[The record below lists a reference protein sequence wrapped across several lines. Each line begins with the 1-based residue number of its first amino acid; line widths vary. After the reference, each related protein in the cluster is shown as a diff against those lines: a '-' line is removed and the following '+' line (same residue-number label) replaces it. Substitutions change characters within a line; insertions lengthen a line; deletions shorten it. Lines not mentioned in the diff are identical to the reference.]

1 MGESTT
7 ASRDHRANAIGLA
20 LRAIQVASV
29 IVGILAATAGVAYLI
44 VAVAGPE
51 VWWPAGGSHATGAF
65 VEFPLPLRLVNSG
78 AFLAW
83 NATTATMAFFVGGLA
98 RRVRHGVLF
107 VPAVTRAARS
117 LAITLALG
125 ATLAQ
130 TLENIGRGSAIV
142 YAYTDPTGDPM
153 AAPIGWGL
161 GWYDLTPNLPLL
173 AVSVVLGLLAYVI
186 GAGERLQRDT
196 EGLV

>member
-1 MGESTT
+1 MAESPA
-7 ASRDHRANAIGLA
+7 ASRGHRATATAIAFRGIQA
-20 LRAIQVASV
+20 VAI
-29 IVGILAATAGVAYLI
+29 IVGILAATSGVAYLI
-44 VAVAGPE
+44 VAAVGPE
-51 VWWPAGGSHATGAF
+51 VWWPSGGSSATGAF
-65 VEFPLPLRLVNSG
+65 VAFPLPLRLVNAG

-98 RRVRHGVLF
+98 RRVRNGVLF
-107 VPAVTRAARS
+107 IPAVTRAAWS
-117 LAITLALG
+117 LAIALALG
-125 ATLAQ
+125 ATVAQ

-142 YAYTDPTGDPM
+142 YAYTDPSGDPM
-153 AAPIGWGL
+153 TAPIGWGI

-186 GAGERLQRDT
+186 SAGERLQRDT

>member
-1 MGESTT
+1 MGKTAT
-7 ASRDHRANAIGLA
+7 ASRAHRANASAIA
-20 LRAIQVASV
+20 LRVIQAAAV

-44 VAVAGPE
+44 VAIVGPE
-51 VWWPAGGSHATGAF
+51 VWWPSGGSNATGAF
-65 VEFPLPLRLVNSG
+65 VEFPLPLRLVNAG

-83 NATTATMAFFVGGLA
+83 NATTATMAFFVSGLA

-107 VPAVTRAARS
+107 IPAVTRAAWS
-117 LAITLALG
+117 LTITLALG
-125 ATLAQ
+125 TTLAQ
-130 TLENIGRGSAIV
+130 TLENVGRNSAIV
-142 YAYTDPTGDPM
+142 FAYTDPTGDPM

-173 AVSVVLGLLAYVI
+173 AVSVVIGLLAYVI